1 MGIKSPK
8 GHDVCEV
15 RTELRFVIMV
25 EVIKIYCDGSGF
37 NKINSAYCF
46 IVVDWRKRKYKCRDL
61 KKVKV
66 IYEDKNVYQIEY
78 LALIGAL
85 KFCDSVEGDYK
96 FKIYSDSKCIV
107 KEVNLLIR
115 PKRIKLFNESRKIMG
130 RNRDIKVLWVPREEN
145 LAGIYLEKRL
155 KKLNRY
161 GKINYHQYRK
171 K

>member
-1 MGIKSPK
+1 MA
-8 GHDVCEV
+8 
-15 RTELRFVIMV
+15 

-107 KEVNLLIR
+107 KEVNLLIK
-115 PKRIKLFNESRKIMG
+115 PKLKMFFSKSREIMDKNKNISV
-130 RNRDIKVLWVPREEN
+130 RWVSREEN
-145 LAGIYLEKRL
+145 LAGIYLERRL

-161 GKINYHQYRK
+161 GRSNLHRK

>member
-1 MGIKSPK
+1 MA
-8 GHDVCEV
+8 
-15 RTELRFVIMV
+15 

-78 LALIGAL
+78 LALIGVL

-107 KEVNLLIR
+107 KEVNLLIK
-115 PKRIKLFNESRKIMG
+115 PKLKMFFSKSREIMDKNKNISV
-130 RNRDIKVLWVPREEN
+130 RWVSREEN
-145 LAGIYLEKRL
+145 LAGIYLERRL

-161 GKINYHQYRK
+161 GRSNLHRK

>member
-1 MGIKSPK
+1 MA
-8 GHDVCEV
+8 
-15 RTELRFVIMV
+15 

-46 IVVDWRKRKYKCRDL
+46 IVVGWRARRYKCRDL

-78 LALIGAL
+78 LALISAL
-85 KFCDSVEGDYK
+85 EFCDSVDGDYK

-107 KEVNLLIR
+107 KEVNLLIK
-115 PKRIKLFNESRKIMG
+115 PKLKMFFREARKIIG
-130 RNRDIKVLWVPREEN
+130 RNKSISVRWISREEN

-155 KKLNRY
+155 KKLHNY
-161 GKINYHQYRK
+161 GNNQHYVHSRR
-171 K
+171 

>member
-1 MGIKSPK
+1 MRLFKNMI
-8 GHDVCEV
+8 
-15 RTELRFVIMV
+15 

-46 IVVDWRKRKYKCRDL
+46 IVVGWRARKYKCGDL

-78 LALIGAL
+78 LALISAL
-85 KFCDSVEGDYK
+85 KFCDSVDGDYK

-107 KEVNLLIR
+107 KEVNLLIK
-115 PKRIKLFNESRKIMG
+115 PKRIKLFNEARKIMEK
-130 RNRDIKVLWVPREEN
+130 NRDIKVTWIPREEN

-161 GKINYHQYRK
+161 GRVNYCRRNRK
-171 K
+171 